1 MQRLFFPSSGRQ
13 GECVCENGE
22 VAPPSFLFRLLLPLQ
37 ICTSDHELPV
47 DFLSPGKQSK
57 LELNCSERSP
67 CSPGREWD
75 GSGGCWP
82 RVEKSVCVLRR
93 QAEIRRYVSP
103 FPTDSDRKRR
113 SGCVAFW
120 TSRGERLFRGR
131 AGGAWGREETTN
143 RDTSSL
149 RCISSP
155 SLWLLGKERE

>member
-22 VAPPSFLFRLLLPLQ
+22 VAPPSFLFRRPLPLQ

-67 CSPGREWD
+67 CSPGRVCD

-103 FPTDSDRKRR
+103 LPN
-113 SGCVAFW
+113 
-120 TSRGERLFRGR
+120 RLRPQTPIRLCGFLDFE
-131 AGGAWGREETTN
+131 GGAPFPRKSGR
-143 RDTSSL
+143 SL
-149 RCISSP
+149 GEGGNYKS
-155 SLWLLGKERE
+155 GH